1 MKNDLKK
8 YVGCLGVL
16 FFCLFIHPS
25 NVHAG
30 GSITNLPYFH
40 YANSMKTPA
49 GTTFKMHYGKNS
61 STEEVEGNYSNG
73 WLDVSQS
80 SPNASALIKN
90 VGYYNGAAVN
100 VRIVLQVIGTN
111 DGGKISIRNPSTFLD
126 ITIRG
131 QMGVTYFFENNEG
144 TQLPV
149 ETTFTYNGLNANKSI
164 GYKNIFGLT
173 QYLIANDPTDITY
186 DTEEQGEDSWTY
198 LKNNEHRTW
207 RHPTQAFQVSTK
219 KVSEIETIV
228 QNLDST
234 PSSLMY
240 ETDFLA
246 TPEYS
251 GITATNTT
259 IDDPQKEVGIQ
270 GVQTVPSVLQSQK
283 MKNLKVDFL
292 LDNNLKHPQ
301 YKVKNF
307 RVTKFSGED
316 VSDLFEGKALNNH
329 DYQLTAKDS
338 GNNRLYDTVLNYQV
352 VLEWIGS
359 KDNPVDKDSIENNYL
374 KIPFSVVST
383 VDSEKKPNSSAF
395 TSVNYLGQVTVE
407 YLKQETGETL
417 LPPETISG
425 LITDPYDLSEKY
437 PEITG
442 YFPIKENENQ
452 GIYTPEPKKV
462 SHFYKEGSLLT
473 FSLIDAENPLRVSHF
488 KKQRKLKIRFS
499 HNTDETIRL
508 VAQCGDERRTL
519 GDLPNAEK
527 EGTSELQVNFSES
540 WLDKDVDFYMENDK
554 GERSNIETRHLIL
567 DKGVQL
573 FLPANL
579 TFGTQEIPS
588 YDKSIGAINQEEIQ
602 IKDENMLE
610 EENWTVKVKEEK
622 KLTNKENKL
631 FTNNIEF
638 LVGKEIKNINTTNQ
652 IICEG
657 SGNIKLSDIGKLR
670 VIISPTDFVGEY
682 EGTLIWTLEQ
692 APK

>member
-1 MKNDLKK
+1 MKNDFKK
-8 YVGCLGVL
+8 YVGYLGVL

-30 GSITNLPYFH
+30 GSITNLPYFN

-49 GTTFKMHYGKNS
+49 GNTFKLHYGKNS
-61 STEEVEGNYSNG
+61 SIEEVEGNYSKG
-73 WLDVSQS
+73 WLDVSKS

-90 VGYYNGAAVN
+90 VGYYDGVAVN
-100 VRIVLQVIGTN
+100 VRIDLKAIGSN
-111 DGGKISIRNPSTFLD
+111 DGGEISISDPSSFLD

-131 QMGVTYFFENNEG
+131 KMAVTYRFENNEG
-144 TQLPV
+144 KELPV
-149 ETTFTYNGLNANKSI
+149 ETTFTYNGLNVNKSI
-164 GYKNIFGLT
+164 GYKNIFELA

-186 DTEEQGEDSWTY
+186 DTEELGENSWTY
-198 LKNNEHRTW
+198 LKNKEHRTW
-207 RHPTQAFQVSTK
+207 RHPTQAFQLSTK
-219 KVSEIETIV
+219 KVSEIETII
-228 QNLDST
+228 QNLDSS

-240 ETDFLA
+240 ETGFLA
-246 TPEYS
+246 TPEFS
-251 GITATNTT
+251 GIAGTNTT
-259 IDDPQKEVGIQ
+259 IDDPQKEVTIQ

-283 MKNLKVDFL
+283 MKNLKVDFM
-292 LDNNLKHPQ
+292 LDSKVKHPQ

-307 RVTKFSGED
+307 RVTKFNGED
-316 VSDLFEGKALNNH
+316 VSDLFEGKSVNSNEF
-329 DYQLTAKDS
+329 QLAAKNTGD
-338 GNNRLYDTVLNYQV
+338 NRLYDTVLNYQI

-374 KIPFSVVST
+374 KLPFSIAST
-383 VDSEKKPNSSAF
+383 VDSEKKPNSSAN
-395 TSVNYLGQVTVE
+395 TSVNYNGQVIVE
-407 YLKQETGETL
+407 YLNQETGETL
-417 LPPETISG
+417 LPLETISG
-425 LITDPYDLSEKY
+425 VITDPYDLSERY

-442 YFPIKENENQ
+442 YYPIKENENQ

-462 SHFYKEGSLLT
+462 SHFYKEGSLLN

-508 VAQCGDERRTL
+508 IAQCGDERLTL

-527 EGTSELQVNFSES
+527 KGTSELQVNFSES
-540 WLDKDVDFYMENDK
+540 WLDKDVDFYVENDK

-567 DKGVQL
+567 DKGIQL

-579 TFGTQEIPS
+579 TFGVQEIPS
-588 YDKSIGAINQEEIQ
+588 YDKSVEAINQKEIQ
-602 IKDENMLE
+602 IKDESMLE
-610 EENWTVKVKEEK
+610 EEKWTVKVKEEK

-631 FTNNIEF
+631 FANNIEF

-652 IICEG
+652 VICEG

>member
-1 MKNDLKK
+1 MKNDFKK
-8 YVGCLGVL
+8 YVGYLGVL

-30 GSITNLPYFH
+30 GSITNLPYFN

-49 GTTFKMHYGKNS
+49 GNTFKLHYGKNS
-61 STEEVEGNYSNG
+61 SIEEVEGNYSKG
-73 WLDVSQS
+73 WLDVSKS

-90 VGYYNGAAVN
+90 VGYYDGVAVN
-100 VRIVLQVIGTN
+100 VRIDLKAIGTN
-111 DGGKISIRNPSTFLD
+111 DGGEISISDPSSFLD

-131 QMGVTYFFENNEG
+131 KMAVTYRFENNEG
-144 TQLPV
+144 TELPV
-149 ETTFTYNGLNANKSI
+149 ETTFTYNGLNVNKSI
-164 GYKNIFGLT
+164 GYKNIFELA

-186 DTEEQGEDSWTY
+186 DTEELGENSWTY
-198 LKNNEHRTW
+198 LKNKEHRTW
-207 RHPTQAFQVSTK
+207 RHPTQAFQLSTK
-219 KVSEIETIV
+219 KVSEIETII
-228 QNLDST
+228 QNLDSS

-240 ETDFLA
+240 ETGFLA
-246 TPEYS
+246 TPEFS
-251 GITATNTT
+251 GIAGTNTS
-259 IDDPQKEVGIQ
+259 IDDPQKEVTIQ

-283 MKNLKVDFL
+283 MKNLKVDFM
-292 LDNNLKHPQ
+292 LDSKVKHPQ

-307 RVTKFSGED
+307 RVTKFNGED
-316 VSDLFEGKALNNH
+316 VSDLFEGKLVNSNEF
-329 DYQLTAKDS
+329 QLAAKNTGD
-338 GNNRLYDTVLNYQV
+338 NRLYDTVLNYQI

-374 KIPFSVVST
+374 KLPFSIAST
-383 VDSEKKPNSSAF
+383 VDSEKKPNSSAN
-395 TSVNYLGQVTVE
+395 TSVNYIGQVIVE
-407 YLKQETGETL
+407 YLNQETGETL
-417 LPPETISG
+417 LPLETISG
-425 LITDPYDLSEKY
+425 VITDPYDLSERY

-442 YFPIKENENQ
+442 YYPIKENENQ

-462 SHFYKEGSLLT
+462 SHFYKEGSLLN

-508 VAQCGDERRTL
+508 IAQCGDERLTL

-540 WLDKDVDFYMENDK
+540 WLDKDVDFYVENDK

-567 DKGVQL
+567 DKGIQL

-579 TFGTQEIPS
+579 TFGVQEIPS
-588 YDKSIGAINQEEIQ
+588 YDKSVEAINQKEIQ
-602 IKDENMLE
+602 IKDESMLE
-610 EENWTVKVKEEK
+610 EEKWTVKVKEEK

-631 FTNNIEF
+631 FANNIEF

-652 IICEG
+652 VICEG

>member
-1 MKNDLKK
+1 MKNDFKK
-8 YVGCLGVL
+8 YVGYLGVL

-30 GSITNLPYFH
+30 GSITNLPYFN

-49 GTTFKMHYGKNS
+49 GNTFKLHYGKNS
-61 STEEVEGNYSNG
+61 SIEEVEGNYSKG
-73 WLDVSQS
+73 WLDVSKS

-90 VGYYNGAAVN
+90 VGYYDGVAVN
-100 VRIVLQVIGTN
+100 VRIDLKAIGSN
-111 DGGKISIRNPSTFLD
+111 DGGEISISDPSSFLD

-131 QMGVTYFFENNEG
+131 KMAVTYRFENNEG
-144 TQLPV
+144 TELPV
-149 ETTFTYNGLNANKSI
+149 ETTFTYNGLNVNKSI
-164 GYKNIFGLT
+164 GYKNIFELA
-173 QYLIANDPTDITY
+173 QFLIANDPTDITY
-186 DTEEQGEDSWTY
+186 DTEELGENSWTY
-198 LKNNEHRTW
+198 LKNKEHRTW
-207 RHPTQAFQVSTK
+207 RHPTQAFQLSTK
-219 KVSEIETIV
+219 KVSEIETII
-228 QNLDST
+228 QNLDSS

-240 ETDFLA
+240 ETGFLA
-246 TPEYS
+246 TPEFS
-251 GITATNTT
+251 GIAGTNTT
-259 IDDPQKEVGIQ
+259 IDDPQKEVTIQ

-283 MKNLKVDFL
+283 MKNLKVDFM
-292 LDNNLKHPQ
+292 LDSKVKHPQ

-307 RVTKFSGED
+307 RVTKFNGED
-316 VSDLFEGKALNNH
+316 VSDLFEGKSVNSNEF
-329 DYQLTAKDS
+329 QLAAKNTGD
-338 GNNRLYDTVLNYQV
+338 NRLYDTVLNYQI

-359 KDNPVDKDSIENNYL
+359 KDNPVDKDLIENNYL
-374 KIPFSVVST
+374 KLPFSIAST
-383 VDSEKKPNSSAF
+383 VDSEKKPNSSAN
-395 TSVNYLGQVTVE
+395 TSVNYNGQVIVE
-407 YLKQETGETL
+407 YLNQETGETL
-417 LPPETISG
+417 LPLETISG
-425 LITDPYDLSEKY
+425 VITDPYDLSERY

-442 YFPIKENENQ
+442 YYPIKENENQ

-462 SHFYKEGSLLT
+462 SHFYKEGSLLN

-508 VAQCGDERRTL
+508 IAQCGDERLTL

-540 WLDKDVDFYMENDK
+540 WLDKDVDFYVENDK

-567 DKGVQL
+567 DKGIQL

-579 TFGTQEIPS
+579 TFGVQEIPS
-588 YDKSIGAINQEEIQ
+588 YDKSVEAINQKEIQ
-602 IKDENMLE
+602 IKDESMLE
-610 EENWTVKVKEEK
+610 EEKWTVKVKEEK

-631 FTNNIEF
+631 FANNIEF

-652 IICEG
+652 VICEG

>member
-1 MKNDLKK
+1 M
-8 YVGCLGVL
+8 
-16 FFCLFIHPS
+16 
-25 NVHAG
+25 
-30 GSITNLPYFH
+30 
-40 YANSMKTPA
+40 
-49 GTTFKMHYGKNS
+49 
-61 STEEVEGNYSNG
+61 
-73 WLDVSQS
+73 DVSKS

-90 VGYYNGAAVN
+90 VGYYDGVAVN
-100 VRIVLQVIGTN
+100 VRIDLKAIGSN
-111 DGGKISIRNPSTFLD
+111 DGGEISISDPSSFLD

-131 QMGVTYFFENNEG
+131 KMAVTYRFENNEG
-144 TQLPV
+144 TELPV
-149 ETTFTYNGLNANKSI
+149 ETTFTYNGLNVNKSI
-164 GYKNIFGLT
+164 GYKNIFELA

-186 DTEEQGEDSWTY
+186 DTEELGENSWTY
-198 LKNNEHRTW
+198 LKNKEHRTW
-207 RHPTQAFQVSTK
+207 RHPTQAFQLSTK
-219 KVSEIETIV
+219 KVSEIETII
-228 QNLDST
+228 QNLDSS

-240 ETDFLA
+240 ETGFLA
-246 TPEYS
+246 TPEFS
-251 GITATNTT
+251 GIAGTNTT
-259 IDDPQKEVGIQ
+259 IDDPQKEVTIQ

-283 MKNLKVDFL
+283 MKNLKVDFM
-292 LDNNLKHPQ
+292 LDSKVKHPQ

-307 RVTKFSGED
+307 RVTKFNGED
-316 VSDLFEGKALNNH
+316 VSDLFEGKSVNSNEF
-329 DYQLTAKDS
+329 QLAAKNTGD
-338 GNNRLYDTVLNYQV
+338 NRLYDTVLNYQI

-374 KIPFSVVST
+374 KLPFSIAST
-383 VDSEKKPNSSAF
+383 VDSEKKPNSSAN
-395 TSVNYLGQVTVE
+395 TSVNYNGQVIVE
-407 YLKQETGETL
+407 YLNQETGETL
-417 LPPETISG
+417 LPLETISG
-425 LITDPYDLSEKY
+425 VITDPYDLSERY

-442 YFPIKENENQ
+442 YYPIKENENQ

-462 SHFYKEGSLLT
+462 SHFYKEGSLLN

-508 VAQCGDERRTL
+508 IAQCGDERLTL

-540 WLDKDVDFYMENDK
+540 WLDKDVDFYVENDK

-567 DKGVQL
+567 DKGIQF

-579 TFGTQEIPS
+579 TFGVQEIPS
-588 YDKSIGAINQEEIQ
+588 YDKSVEAINQKEIQ
-602 IKDENMLE
+602 IKDESMLE
-610 EENWTVKVKEEK
+610 EEKWTVKVKEEK

-631 FTNNIEF
+631 FANNIEF

-652 IICEG
+652 VICEG

>member
-1 MKNDLKK
+1 M
-8 YVGCLGVL
+8 
-16 FFCLFIHPS
+16 
-25 NVHAG
+25 
-30 GSITNLPYFH
+30 
-40 YANSMKTPA
+40 
-49 GTTFKMHYGKNS
+49 
-61 STEEVEGNYSNG
+61 
-73 WLDVSQS
+73 
-80 SPNASALIKN
+80 IKN
-90 VGYYNGAAVN
+90 VGYYDGVAVN
-100 VRIVLQVIGTN
+100 VRIDLKAIGSN
-111 DGGKISIRNPSTFLD
+111 DGGEISISDPSSFLD

-131 QMGVTYFFENNEG
+131 KMAVTYRFENNEG
-144 TQLPV
+144 TELPV
-149 ETTFTYNGLNANKSI
+149 ETTFTYNGLNVNKSI
-164 GYKNIFGLT
+164 GYKNIFELA

-186 DTEEQGEDSWTY
+186 DTEELGENSWTY
-198 LKNNEHRTW
+198 LKNKEHRTW
-207 RHPTQAFQVSTK
+207 RHPTQAFQLSTK
-219 KVSEIETIV
+219 KVSEIETII
-228 QNLDST
+228 QNLDSS

-240 ETDFLA
+240 ETGFLA
-246 TPEYS
+246 TPEFS
-251 GITATNTT
+251 GIAGTNTT
-259 IDDPQKEVGIQ
+259 IDDPQKEVTIQ

-283 MKNLKVDFL
+283 MKNLKVDFM
-292 LDNNLKHPQ
+292 LDSKVKHPQ

-307 RVTKFSGED
+307 RVTKFNGED
-316 VSDLFEGKALNNH
+316 VSDLFEGKSVNSNEF
-329 DYQLTAKDS
+329 QLAAKNTGD
-338 GNNRLYDTVLNYQV
+338 NRLYDTVLNYQI

-374 KIPFSVVST
+374 KLPFSIAST
-383 VDSEKKPNSSAF
+383 VDSEKKPNSSAN
-395 TSVNYLGQVTVE
+395 TSVNYNGQVIVE
-407 YLKQETGETL
+407 YLNQETGETL
-417 LPPETISG
+417 LPLETISG
-425 LITDPYDLSEKY
+425 VITDPYDLSERY

-442 YFPIKENENQ
+442 YYPIKENENQ

-462 SHFYKEGSLLT
+462 SHFYKEGSLLN

-508 VAQCGDERRTL
+508 IAQCGDERLTL

-540 WLDKDVDFYMENDK
+540 WLDKDVDFYVENDK

-567 DKGVQL
+567 DKGIQF

-579 TFGTQEIPS
+579 TFGVQEIPS
-588 YDKSIGAINQEEIQ
+588 YDKSVEAINQKEIQ
-602 IKDENMLE
+602 IKDESMLE
-610 EENWTVKVKEEK
+610 EEKWTVKVKEEK

-631 FTNNIEF
+631 FANNIEF

-652 IICEG
+652 VICEG

>member
-1 MKNDLKK
+1 MKNDFKK
-8 YVGCLGVL
+8 YVGYLGIL

-30 GSITNLPYFH
+30 GSITNLPYFN

-49 GTTFKMHYGKNS
+49 GNTFKLHYGKNS
-61 STEEVEGNYSNG
+61 SIEEVEGNYSKG
-73 WLDVSQS
+73 WLDVSKS

-90 VGYYNGAAVN
+90 VGYYDGVAVN
-100 VRIVLQVIGTN
+100 VRIDLKAIGTN
-111 DGGKISIRNPSTFLD
+111 DGGEISISDPSSFLD

-131 QMGVTYFFENNEG
+131 KMAVTYRFENNKGKE
-144 TQLPV
+144 LPV
-149 ETTFTYNGLNANKSI
+149 ETTFTYNGLNVNKSI
-164 GYKNIFGLT
+164 GYKNIFELA

-186 DTEEQGEDSWTY
+186 DTEELGENSWTY
-198 LKNNEHRTW
+198 LKNKEHRTW
-207 RHPTQAFQVSTK
+207 RHPTQAFQLSTK
-219 KVSEIETIV
+219 KVSEIETII
-228 QNLDST
+228 QNLDSS

-240 ETDFLA
+240 ETGFLA
-246 TPEYS
+246 TPEFS
-251 GITATNTT
+251 GIAGTNTT
-259 IDDPQKEVGIQ
+259 IDDPQKEVTIQ

-283 MKNLKVDFL
+283 MKNLKVDFM
-292 LDNNLKHPQ
+292 LDSKVKHPQ

-307 RVTKFSGED
+307 RVTKFNGED
-316 VSDLFEGKALNNH
+316 VSDLFEGKSVNSNEF
-329 DYQLTAKDS
+329 QLAAKNTGD
-338 GNNRLYDTVLNYQV
+338 NRLYDTVLNYQI

-374 KIPFSVVST
+374 KLPFSIAST
-383 VDSEKKPNSSAF
+383 VDSEKKPNSSAN
-395 TSVNYLGQVTVE
+395 TSVNYNGQVIVE
-407 YLKQETGETL
+407 YLNQETGETL
-417 LPPETISG
+417 LPLETISG
-425 LITDPYDLSEKY
+425 VITDPYDLSERY

-442 YFPIKENENQ
+442 YYPIKENENQ

-462 SHFYKEGSLLT
+462 SHFYKEGSLLN

-508 VAQCGDERRTL
+508 IAQCGDERLTL

-540 WLDKDVDFYMENDK
+540 WLDKDVDFYVENDK

-567 DKGVQL
+567 DKGIQL

-579 TFGTQEIPS
+579 TFGVQEIPS
-588 YDKSIGAINQEEIQ
+588 YDKSVEAINQKEIQ
-602 IKDENMLE
+602 IKDESMLE
-610 EENWTVKVKEEK
+610 EEKWTVKVKEEK

-631 FTNNIEF
+631 FANNIEF

-652 IICEG
+652 VICEG